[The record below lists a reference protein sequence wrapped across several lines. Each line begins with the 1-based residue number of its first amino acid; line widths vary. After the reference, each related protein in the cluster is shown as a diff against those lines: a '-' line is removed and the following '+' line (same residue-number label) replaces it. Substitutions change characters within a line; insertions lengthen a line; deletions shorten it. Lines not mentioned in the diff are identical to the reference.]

1 MEMLFDGTLLG
12 RLDRWETVSL
22 FVAFL
27 VLAVALYRWLL
38 MKWRSN
44 VDLIAYAYLQPPI
57 LDSETGYFR
66 VRVEIPKRED
76 IRLDLLDAE
85 ERSLKNILEG
95 IQEIGEQDLI
105 LDMSNYPEGK
115 YFISMITPD
124 QKLLKRFDIK
134 K

>member
-44 VDLIAYAYLQPPI
+44 VDLIAYAYLQPPT
-57 LDSETGYFR
+57 LDSETGHFR

>member
-1 MEMLFDGTLLG
+1 MEMLFDGTVLG

-27 VLAVALYRWLL
+27 VLVVALYRWLL

-44 VDLIAYAYLQPPI
+44 VDLIAYAYLHPPR
-57 LDSETGYFR
+57 LDSETGRFK

-76 IRLDLLDAE
+76 IRLDLLDAD
-85 ERSLKNILEG
+85 ERDLKSILEG
-95 IQEIGEQDLI
+95 PQEIGEKDLT

-115 YFISMITPD
+115 YFIRMITPD
-124 QKLLKRFDIK
+124 QKLLKRFDLK